1 VVPFFLLEIK
11 RMSKDNIPSPES
23 DLMINRQCQRYVIDF
38 DLHQIPQIQADFLII
53 GGGAAGLRAAIEAGA
68 HGRTILVTKDKLGE
82 SNTMHAQG
90 GIAVAINVGDQVIFH
105 VEDTLEA
112 GDGLCD
118 EVAVKVM
125 VEEGIERVDEL
136 VSWGADFDKRND
148 KLVFTM
154 EAAHRMRRI
163 IHAKGDATG
172 EETETVLI
180 RKASELENV
189 QFMDH
194 KFVVDLLTLDG
205 RCFGAILLDEK
216 RSTSLA
222 IIAKATILA
231 SGGLG
236 QIYRYTT
243 NPDVATGDGY
253 AVAYRAGC
261 EMTDMEF
268 VQFHPT
274 TLYIRGAPRFL
285 ISEAVRGEGAILVNA
300 HGERFME
307 SYHEQAEL
315 APRDVVSRAIVAETA
330 RTNTECVFLDLTHL
344 DPEFIKRRFPTISE
358 RCGSYGINISR
369 DLIPVQV
376 SAHFMMGGVKTNLRA
391 ETNVRGLYACG
402 EVACTGVHGANRL
415 ASNSLL
421 ESLVFGVRA
430 ASAAAENVDTKLP
443 ATRLDIKRRRSR
455 RGSKQ
460 EDLTEI
466 RRTIRSLMW
475 DKVGIIRN
483 AEALQEALAYLQKHT
498 EPQPTTRSGFEL
510 QNMLD
515 LSRLMIDGA
524 LVRQESRGAH
534 YRSDYPN
541 RDDTHWQRH
550 ITFQN
555 TIEDNSDA

>member
-1 VVPFFLLEIK
+1 MLQNSVPF
-11 RMSKDNIPSPES
+11 SKS
-23 DLMINRQCQRYVIDF
+23 DLIFSRRCPRYIIDF
-38 DLHQIPQIQADFLII
+38 DLSQIPQVQTDFLII

-68 HGRTILVTKDKLGE
+68 HGRTLLVTKDKLGE

-118 EVAVKVM
+118 EVAVEVM
-125 VEEGIERVDEL
+125 VEEGIEQVNQL
-136 VSWGADFDKRND
+136 VSWGANFDKRND

-172 EETETVLI
+172 EETENVLI

-194 KFVVDLLTLDG
+194 KFVIDLLTLDG

-216 RSTSLA
+216 KSAFLT

-236 QIYRYTT
+236 QVYRYTT

-253 AVAYRAGC
+253 AIAYRAGC

-274 TLYIRGAPRFL
+274 TLYVRGAPRFL

-300 HGERFME
+300 RGERFMGP
-307 SYHEQAEL
+307 YHKQAEL
-315 APRDVVSRAIVAETA
+315 APRDIVSRAIVAETA
-330 RTNTECVFLDLTHL
+330 RTNSECVFLDLTHL
-344 DPEFIKRRFPTISE
+344 DSTFIKRRFPTISE
-358 RCGSYGINISR
+358 RCSSYGIDISR

-376 SAHFMMGGVKTNLRA
+376 SAHFMMGGVKTNLRG

-421 ESLVFGVRA
+421 ESLVFSVRA
-430 ASAAAENVDTKLP
+430 TSAAAENRSGKFGCQTARDR
-443 ATRLDIKRRRSR
+443 ASDEASNGSR
-455 RGSKQ
+455 RIKT
-460 EDLTEI
+460 D
-466 RRTIRSLMW
+466 
-475 DKVGIIRN
+475 
-483 AEALQEALAYLQKHT
+483 
-498 EPQPTTRSGFEL
+498 RSG
-510 QNMLD
+510 
-515 LSRLMIDGA
+515 
-524 LVRQESRGAH
+524 
-534 YRSDYPN
+534 
-541 RDDTHWQRH
+541 
-550 ITFQN
+550 
-555 TIEDNSDA
+555 